1 MVMKKDDVSRIM
13 TSHVFSVNIDD
24 SLKEVRSLLNKHKIR
39 HVPVG
44 KDKSLVGIIS
54 RTDMNRLTFSGMY
67 DDQEDADD
75 AVFEM
80 LSISQVM
87 THKPKVVKQSDAIKK
102 VAEVFASSEFHAL
115 PVVADDNKTELVG
128 IITTT
133 DVIKYMLTLL

>member
-1 MVMKKDDVSRIM
+1 MKKDDVSRIM

-39 HVPVG
+39 HVPVV

-54 RTDMNRLTFSGMY
+54 RTDINRLTFSGMY

>member
-1 MVMKKDDVSRIM
+1 M

-39 HVPVG
+39 HVPVV

-54 RTDMNRLTFSGMY
+54 RTDINRLTFSGMY

>member
-1 MVMKKDDVSRIM
+1 MKKDDVSQIM

-39 HVPVG
+39 HVPVI
-44 KDKSLVGIIS
+44 KDKSLMGIIS
-54 RTDMNRLTFSGMY
+54 RTDINRLTFSGMY
-67 DDQEDADD
+67 DEQEDADD

-128 IITTT
+128 IVTTT
-133 DVIKYMLTLL
+133 DVIRHMLTLL